1 MADRLVIDVF
11 SKDSGHETF
20 LRNLIKVL
28 ASSFAL
34 STPELRLHSARSGHG
49 RAIASLKAWQR
60 AVRVGH
66 QLRGDALLVMID
78 ANNTGW
84 RPMLRQILDAVDA
97 LLYPS
102 VLIACPDPHVE
113 VWCTA
118 DPEAFQSLFSAPIPQ
133 PPSRSGRLV
142 YKRWLSDALEQA
154 GVPVLTDPMAVCLDL
169 LPVMDMGKACRN
181 DAALNHLVSELR
193 AWLIRN
199 RSMS

>member
-11 SKDSGHETF
+11 CEDSGHETF

-28 ASSFAL
+28 ACSVAV
-34 STPELRLHSARSGHG
+34 STPEFRFHSARGGHG
-49 RAIASLKAWQR
+49 RAIASLKTWQR

-66 QLRGDALLVMID
+66 QHRGDALLVMID
-78 ANNTGW
+78 ANSTGW
-84 RPMLRQILDAVDA
+84 RPMLRQIMDAVEA
-97 LLYPS
+97 SLYPS
-102 VLIACPDPHVE
+102 VLIACPYPHVE

-118 DPEAFQSLFSAPIPQ
+118 DPEAFQSLFSAPFPP

-154 GVPVLTDPMAVCLDL
+154 GVIVLTDPMAICLDL
-169 LPVMDMGKACRN
+169 LPVMDLNKACRN

-199 RSMS
+199 RPLS

>member
-11 SKDSGHETF
+11 SEDSGHETF

-154 GVPVLTDPMAVCLDL
+154 GMPVLTDPMEICLDL
-169 LPVMDMGKACRN
+169 LPVMEMGKACRN

-199 RSMS
+199 RPLS